1 VDGLVVTVSV
11 ELNVG
16 VPLGGFNDA
25 IGHDAPQTGP
35 VTLVVN
41 VTLLEVPETSVAV
54 MVEVAV
60 PPWTTLPLVGL
71 AARLYLKAAFT
82 VNVNVA
88 VCDSG
93 VPVTV
98 MV

>member
-1 VDGLVVTVSV
+1 
-11 ELNVG
+11 
-16 VPLGGFNDA
+16 
-25 IGHDAPQTGP
+25 
-35 VTLVVN
+35 
-41 VTLLEVPETSVAV
+41 VAV